1 MVSQLFQEL
10 QVYLVKPLV
19 VHLVDDLD
27 TAKGI
32 LLIAQR
38 DADHGTGRKPGPLVY
53 VSRPVGIGLAVK
65 HDGAFAAGNDLSGDP
80 LSKSQG
86 KPAKIHTAPDRLGV
100 KCSVSELVIEPEGPR
115 RGVGGLHHAVQRDGQ
130 GFFQTAGFLDLRFQ
144 QRDGVFIPGA
154 FICCPDRL
162 NCFAHDR
169 HLSLI
174 CDTVTFPGKTCR
186 WENLLRLLL
195 AYAQHIIRCFRIV
208 MRDPQLLYMGGL
220 GQSAALLPCGVSP

>member
-1 MVSQLFQEL
+1 M
-10 QVYLVKPLV
+10 
-19 VHLVDDLD
+19 
-27 TAKGI
+27 I
-32 LLIAQR
+32 
-38 DADHGTGRKPGPLVY
+38 
-53 VSRPVGIGLAVK
+53 
-65 HDGAFAAGNDLSGDP
+65 
-80 LSKSQG
+80 
-86 KPAKIHTAPDRLGV
+86 
-100 KCSVSELVIEPEGPR
+100 CC
-115 RGVGGLHHAVQRDGQ
+115 GVGGLHHAVQRDGQ